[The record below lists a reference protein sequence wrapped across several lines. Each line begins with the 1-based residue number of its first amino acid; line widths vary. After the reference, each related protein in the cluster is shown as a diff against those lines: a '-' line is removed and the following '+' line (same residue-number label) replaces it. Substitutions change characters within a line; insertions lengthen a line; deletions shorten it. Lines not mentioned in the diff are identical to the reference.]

1 VTCAPPQIYP
11 SSVSRRVSSS
21 HPPFSVAA
29 HPSCPSLC
37 VGSVPELPRPPHRR
51 FRARAPSTTGELCP
65 NAVLTSLCVTGQ
77 ANLLS
82 AYALAQGPCH
92 EDIARRWLLAPRQLR
107 CSACAPCSALCAGHA
122 LVSRPVGQP
131 SSSWDKQA
139 SRVPLL
145 VRPWGRC

>member
-1 VTCAPPQIYP
+1 VTCAPPQICP
-11 SSVSRRVSSS
+11 SSVSRCVSSS

-37 VGSVPELPRPPHRR
+37 VGSVPELARPPHRR
-51 FRARAPSTTGELCP
+51 FCARAPSAAGELHP
-65 NAVLTSLCVTGQ
+65 NAVPTSLCVTSQ

-92 EDIARRWLLAPRQLR
+92 EDIARRWPLASRQLR
-107 CSACAPCSALCAGHA
+107 CSTRAPCSALCASHA
-122 LVSRPVGQP
+122 LVSCPVGRP
-131 SSSWDKQA
+131 SSSWAKQA